1 MVFSCADCIQYCTAF
16 RDRRDYRDNA
26 DKRSRVSYVDDWNR
40 KGDYKQQRSRDL
52 IDNGMNRCQRVTA
65 DESDHEI
72 DKLYQRDHA
81 DPRYY
86 PHRQFK
92 DRQNLYQ
99 SDCGKNDICKGIELR
114 AELGCGICFPC
125 DKTV

>member
-1 MVFSCADCIQYCTAF
+1 MNFVLNIYYYCPTLQN
-16 RDRRDYRDNA
+16 RCNCCDNA
-26 DKRSRVSYVDDWNR
+26 DNRSGVSYVDDRNC
-40 KGDYKQQRSRDL
+40 KGKHKQQRSGDL

-72 DKLYQRDHA
+72 DKLYQRYHA

-99 SDCGKNDICKGIELR
+99 SDCGKNDICKDLELR
-114 AELGCGICFPC
+114 AELS
-125 DKTV
+125 